1 MDKHSHVMGGSTA
14 ERRINCPGSLHL
26 EKAVPDPESSEF
38 AERGSMLHA
47 AMELL
52 LTADPR
58 DVNELNKM
66 LDQLEGQDLGFDG
79 HEITRELIDE
89 KIKPAWNAWKD
100 LLVDFDLQDWFI
112 EQRVSLEVVV
122 PGAFGTADV
131 LAKDGLDR
139 IHVVDWK
146 FGDGIVVPAR
156 ENMALGF
163 YAAAALYD
171 EDPELIEFTND
182 IHEEV
187 GLHIIQPRVGQD
199 TVLDSWVTTDKWI
212 ESLVDLAAAAI
223 DKAHGDEPPLK
234 PGKWCGFCKAR
245 PTCPAQTALATEAIS
260 KSPAAMSSIDLAK
273 AMQIADTL
281 KGWINDVYKL
291 AQQELEDGAT
301 IPGYKLVNKL
311 PRRVWTD
318 PKEAEKRLRAS
329 KYKVGDIYKKTL
341 ISPTQAEKLDSRL
354 YNRKLHDIVAM
365 HSSGVTIAPESDKR
379 QAIVSSAQ
387 LLTNAL
393 PEQKQE
399 TETGNR
405 NRKQE

>member
-1 MDKHSHVMGGSTA
+1 MDKHSHFMGGSTA

-89 KIKPAWNAWKD
+89 KIRPAWDAWKD

-156 ENMALGF
+156 EN
-163 YAAAALYD
+163 
-171 EDPELIEFTND
+171 
-182 IHEEV
+182 
-187 GLHIIQPRVGQD
+187 
-199 TVLDSWVTTDKWI
+199 
-212 ESLVDLAAAAI
+212 
-223 DKAHGDEPPLK
+223 
-234 PGKWCGFCKAR
+234 
-245 PTCPAQTALATEAIS
+245 
-260 KSPAAMSSIDLAK
+260 
-273 AMQIADTL
+273 
-281 KGWINDVYKL
+281 
-291 AQQELEDGAT
+291 
-301 IPGYKLVNKL
+301 
-311 PRRVWTD
+311 
-318 PKEAEKRLRAS
+318 
-329 KYKVGDIYKKTL
+329 
-341 ISPTQAEKLDSRL
+341 
-354 YNRKLHDIVAM
+354 
-365 HSSGVTIAPESDKR
+365 
-379 QAIVSSAQ
+379 
-387 LLTNAL
+387 
-393 PEQKQE
+393 
-399 TETGNR
+399 
-405 NRKQE
+405 